1 MMVPLISVVIPTYK
15 RKALL
20 LRCVE
25 ALSRQSFIK
34 PHFEVIIVS
43 DGPDDETKHA
53 VETTAGA
60 LYPDLA
66 IHYIVLPAKR
76 GPAAARNLGW
86 QNAKAALIAFTD
98 DDCIPHTEWLRQ
110 LYDAYIR
117 KGLKDVAFTGRT
129 IVPIPAT
136 PTDYERNIANL
147 ERAEFITAN
156 CAATRTTLEKINGLD
171 EAFTMAWREDSDFQF
186 RLIQQNIPIIPVKEA
201 CVTHPVRKAP
211 WGICIREEKKGMFN
225 PLLMKKHPKLC
236 KEKISITPPWY
247 YYMMV
252 ACCIAVVIGI
262 LAGITNWLL
271 YPALAI
277 WMALLVDFTRKRLLY
292 TSRSFSHVMEMVLT
306 SPLLPFLSI
315 YWWWYGAFRFHV
327 FSVSIRKR

>member
-1 MMVPLISVVIPTYK
+1 MTPLISVIIPTYK

-25 ALSRQSFIK
+25 ALSRQFFL
-34 PHFEVIIVS
+34 PRHFEVIIVS

-53 VETTAGA
+53 VEDTCRTMHR
-60 LYPDLA
+60 DLA
-66 IHYIVLPAKR
+66 VRYIALPEKR

-86 QNAKAALIAFTD
+86 RNAKASLIAFTD
-98 DDCIPHTEWLRQ
+98 DDCIPDSEWLQQ

-117 KGLKDVAFTGRT
+117 SGLKEVAFTGRT
-129 IVPIPAT
+129 FVPIPPA
-136 PTDYERNIANL
+136 PTDYQRNIANL

-156 CAATRTTLEKINGLD
+156 CAATRQALERINGLD

-186 RLIQQNIPIIPVKEA
+186 RLMQQNIPIIPVKQA
-201 CVTHPVRKAP
+201 CVVHPVRKAS

-236 KEKISITPPWY
+236 RQKFRITPPWY
-247 YYMMV
+247 YYMMI
-252 ACCIAVVIGI
+252 ACCIVSVAGI
-262 LAGITNWLL
+262 LAGVDWLL
-271 YPALAI
+271 YPALALWI
-277 WMALLVDFTRKRLLY
+277 ILLVDFTRKRLQH

-327 FSVSIRKR
+327 FSLPMRRR

>member
-1 MMVPLISVVIPTYK
+1 MMAPLISVVIPTYK

-25 ALSRQSFIK
+25 ALSKQFFLNH
-34 PHFEVIIVS
+34 HFEVIVVS

-53 VETTAGA
+53 VENTCHA

-66 IHYIVLPAKR
+66 IQYIALPAKR

-86 QNAKAALIAFTD
+86 YRAKAALIAFTD
-98 DDCIPHTEWLRQ
+98 DDCIPHPDWLQQ
-110 LYDAYIR
+110 LYDAYTR
-117 KGLKDVAFTGRT
+117 TGLKDVAFTGRT
-129 IVPIPAT
+129 IVPIPPT

-156 CAATRTTLEKINGLD
+156 CAATRTALVRIDGLD

-186 RLIQQNIPIIPVKEA
+186 KLIRQNIPIIPVKQA

-236 KEKISITPPWY
+236 REKFRITPPWY
-247 YYMMV
+247 YYTMV
-252 ACCIAVVIGI
+252 ACCIAAITGI
-262 LAGITNWLL
+262 LVGAPGWLL
-271 YPALAI
+271 FVPLTI
-277 WMALLVDFTRKRLLY
+277 WAMLLVDFIRKRLRY
-292 TSRSFSHVMEMVLT
+292 TSRSFSHIMEMMLT

-315 YWWWYGAFRFHV
+315 YWWWYGAFRFQA
-327 FSVSIRKR
+327 FSLSMSKR